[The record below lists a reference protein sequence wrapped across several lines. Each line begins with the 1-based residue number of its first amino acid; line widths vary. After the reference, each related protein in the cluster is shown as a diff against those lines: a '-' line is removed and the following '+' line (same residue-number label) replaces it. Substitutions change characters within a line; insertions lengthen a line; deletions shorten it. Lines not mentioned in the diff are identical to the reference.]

1 MPVSPTQRLIFHL
14 IHAAVAIIN
23 VLPVCIGKMWDWRFA
38 ILVKDFCSLHPA
50 HAGISIALD
59 TFKPGFKGHNLEI
72 DYNVS
77 IFFPKIFFIVN
88 SSVLMRVFRYVKSFL
103 DRMHIRWQ

>member
-1 MPVSPTQRLIFHL
+1 MPVSPPQLLVFHL

-23 VLPVCIGKMWDWRFA
+23 VLPVRICKMRDWRFA
-38 ILVKDFCSLHPA
+38 FLVKDFCSLHPA

-59 TFKPGFKGHNLEI
+59 IFKPGFKGYNLEI

-77 IFFPKIFFIVN
+77 IFFQK
-88 SSVLMRVFRYVKSFL
+88 SSL
-103 DRMHIRWQ
+103 